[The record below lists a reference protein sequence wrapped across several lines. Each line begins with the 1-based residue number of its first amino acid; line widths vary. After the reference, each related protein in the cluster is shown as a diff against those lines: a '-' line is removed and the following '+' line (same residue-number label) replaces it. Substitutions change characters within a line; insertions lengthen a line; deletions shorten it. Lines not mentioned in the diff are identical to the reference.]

1 MNASLKWMKN
11 YIDINGDPDQ
21 MAEILTD
28 AGIPVEHVI
37 RPGAEISRVVTGR
50 LLSVEKHP
58 HADHLVICQVD
69 IGTEQLQ
76 IVTGAPNVKPG
87 QIVPVAE
94 PNSHLP
100 GGVKIKA
107 SKLRGVKSSGM
118 LCSRQELGLDPDLFP
133 GAEKNGIFILPETT
147 PVGIDIHQ
155 LYDLDD
161 VIFDFELTPNRADCF
176 SMLGLAYEI
185 SALFGGEVRRP
196 AVQVQEKGTPV
207 EGRASV
213 SLEDPHFCSRFCARL
228 LENVKI
234 GPSPEWM
241 KERLRSAGIRPINNV
256 VDTANYVMI
265 EYGQPLHTY
274 DYDHVAGHSLHCRH
288 AEEGETLTTLDGE
301 KRTLT
306 AADLVIADQEG
317 AVCIAGVMGG
327 LASEV
332 RADTSSVLLEAAV
345 FNGAS
350 VRRTSRRIGLRSEA
364 SGRYERGVNPAQTK
378 EALNRVCQL
387 LSEQGACTVAPG
399 MLDVYPSP
407 AAAREITV
415 SAEKINRYIG
425 ISLSE
430 DDIAQILRRLHFS
443 VTQSGEK
450 LTVAV
455 PDFRAD
461 VAGEADLCE
470 EVARVYGYDKIP
482 LTAPCSQVTKGVM
495 DKETE
500 VMMQAADMLREDGLS
515 EAVTFSFMH
524 KDSLKKLNYPETDR
538 VYQAIPILN
547 PISEEYPF
555 VRTTLLPGL
564 MQAVQY
570 NLGQKNE
577 RIALF
582 ETGHVFY
589 PKALPITELP
599 HEELMIAAV
608 MTGAVNEPGYPNEKR
623 NYDFWDV
630 KGMAEDMMA
639 ALEIKDYQIQRSQC
653 PVFHPGKSASFVK
666 DGKVLADFGELHPL
680 AADNYGI
687 HGSLFV
693 LLCSVS
699 VLTGFSTGEIRYEKL
714 RKYPAVERDL
724 AFLIPAGVSNETV
737 TNTIRSAG
745 GPSAETCYLFDLYEG
760 QQIPEGW
767 KSMAYALKF
776 RDPKKTLTDQ
786 ETDEWVANI
795 IRHVE
800 KLGGHLREQ

>member
-1 MNASLKWMKN
+1 MNASLKWMRD
-11 YIDINGDPDQ
+11 YIDIIGEPDQ

-58 HADHLVICQVD
+58 QADHLVICQVD
-69 IGTEQLQ
+69 VGTEQLQ
-76 IVTGAPNVKPG
+76 IVTGAPNVRPG

-94 PNSHLP
+94 PNSRLP
-100 GGVKIKA
+100 GGVKIKS
-107 SKLRGVKSSGM
+107 SKLRGVKSCGM
-118 LCSRQELGLDPDLFP
+118 LCSMQELGLDPDLFP

-147 PVGIDIHQ
+147 PAGIDIHE

-161 VIFDFELTPNRADCF
+161 VIFEFELTPNRADCF
-176 SMLGLAYEI
+176 SMLGLAYEM

-196 AVQVQEKGTPV
+196 SVSTGDQGEPV
-207 EGRASV
+207 EGRARV
-213 SLEDPHFCSRFCARL
+213 SLEDPRFCSRFCARL
-228 LENVKI
+228 LENVKV
-234 GPSPEWM
+234 GPSPEWLT
-241 KERLRSAGIRPINNV
+241 ERLRSAGIRPVNNI
-256 VDTANYVMI
+256 VDAANYVMI

-288 AEEGETLTTLDGE
+288 AEEGEKLTTLDGE
-301 KRTLT
+301 ERTLT
-306 AADLVIADQEG
+306 PADLVIADEKG

-327 LASEV
+327 LDSEV
-332 RADTSSVLLEAAV
+332 TESTSSVLLEAAV

-378 EALNRVCQL
+378 EALDRVCQIL
-387 LSEQGACTVAPG
+387 TEQGACTAAPG
-399 MLDVYPSP
+399 MLDVYPCP
-407 AAAREITV
+407 AEEKKIST
-415 SAEKINRYIG
+415 SAQKINRYIG
-425 ISLSE
+425 ISLPE
-430 DDIAQILRRLHFS
+430 EEIIQILRKLHFT
-443 VTQSGEK
+443 VEKNGEEI
-450 LTVAV
+450 TAVV

-461 VAGEADLCE
+461 VSGEADLCE
-470 EVARVYGYDKIP
+470 EVARIYGYENIP
-482 LTAPCSQVTKGVM
+482 LTTPYSQVSKGVM

-500 VMMQAADMLREDGLS
+500 IMMSAADALREDGLS

-570 NLGQKNE
+570 NMAQKNE

-589 PKALPITELP
+589 PKSLPITELP
-599 HEELMIAAV
+599 DEELMIAAV
-608 MTGAVNEPGYPNEKR
+608 MTGPVNEPGYPNEKR

-630 KGMAEDMMA
+630 KGMAEDVMA
-639 ALEIKDYQIQRSQC
+639 ALGIEDYEIKRSQC
-653 PVFHPGKSASFVK
+653 PVFHPGQSASFLK
-666 DGKVLADFGELHPL
+666 DGKILADFGELHPA

-687 HGSLFV
+687 HGSIYGLV
-693 LLCSVS
+693 CPVS
-699 VLTGFSTGEIRYEKL
+699 VLKDFSTGEIRYKKL
-714 RKYPAVERDL
+714 PKFPAAERDL

-737 TNTIRSAG
+737 TDTVRRAG
-745 GPSAETCYLFDLYEG
+745 GNHMETCFLFDIYEG
-760 QQIPEGW
+760 EQIPEGW

-776 RDPKKTLTDQ
+776 RDPEKTLTDK
-786 ETDEWVANI
+786 ETDEWVADI
-795 IRHVE
+795 IRNVE
-800 KLGGHLREQ
+800 KLGGRLREQ